1 MMRLIVVENDLL
13 LRRALVEVLRRDGI
27 EIVNVS
33 SNGTEALEAMKNDLQ
48 PDLILTDRDMPGGS
62 GLELVDRLRKAG
74 NETPVVMLSGNSE
87 PEDVALATAMG
98 VNRYLIKP
106 VTADLLTA
114 AVRQT
119 FYSTA
124 A

>member
-1 MMRLIVVENDLL
+1 MMRLIVVENDPLL
-13 LRRALVEVLRRDGI
+13 SRAIVAVLRRDGI
-27 EIVNVS
+27 EVLNVS
-33 SNGTEALEAMKNDLQ
+33 SNGVEALEALKNDLN

-62 GLELVDRLRKAG
+62 GLDLVDQLRKAG
-74 NETPVVMLSGNSE
+74 NETPVVMLSGHSE
-87 PEDVALATAMG
+87 PEDVALATAVG

-119 FYSTA
+119 YYA
-124 A
+124 AAA